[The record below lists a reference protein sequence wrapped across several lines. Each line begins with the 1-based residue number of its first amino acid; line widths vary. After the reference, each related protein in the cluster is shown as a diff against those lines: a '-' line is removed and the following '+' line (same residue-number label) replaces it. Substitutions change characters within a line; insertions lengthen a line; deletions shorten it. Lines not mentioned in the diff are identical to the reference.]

1 MAKIVVPVPQMR
13 KIYEEFHLNAAKSL
27 IVATGRNTQYRTE
40 KWRNIRTEILQA
52 IDKYGEENIFMSQGI
67 NMLISALENYLKGV
81 FILIAENN
89 ARIKLKIRDFINRKT
104 RQDDKKDYE
113 SISVDDLIN
122 ENRLLFNFQNLGYAN
137 KHYKRFLNISIEEVF
152 KNEKRVKGFLHPDR
166 EKQLWIE
173 KVEYFEYLR
182 TKNEGIWGL
191 RHKITHSCHVPG
203 DAKTIFLM
211 LYETLKYFSTSLI
224 EKISGVDFDKIKA

>member
-40 KWRNIRTEILQA
+40 KWRNIRAELLQV
-52 IDKYGEENIFMSQGI
+52 IYKYGEENIFMSQGI

-89 ARIKLKIRDFINRKT
+89 ARIELKIRNFINRKT
-104 RQDDKKDYE
+104 RQDDRKDYG
-113 SISVDDLIN
+113 SMPANDFIN
-122 ENRLLFNFQNLGYAN
+122 ENRLLFNFQNLEYVN

-173 KVEYFEYLR
+173 KVGYFEYLKD
-182 TKNEGIWGL
+182 KNEGIWGL
-191 RHKITHSCHVPG
+191 RHKITHSCVVPE
-203 DAKTIFLM
+203 DAKDIFLM

-224 EKISGVDFDKIKA
+224 EKIYGVDFDKIKA